1 MIVFGIPAVSVFEP
15 CSPPTPL
22 KHQQICN
29 KIDVSPTNSPH
40 HFMINN
46 QTLNVSNIINLSN
59 HPKSPILTWLR
70 PHLLWPTH
78 VAYFLWHEKTTKNS
92 SDLIQDNPQAR
103 ATKGATVRFQKV
115 ASNWHK
121 ELISKEWT
129 PTQRIFLSQKLRA
142 KEKGKKDH
150 PSSHVIPLGV
160 YLLIPHEH
168 FYLEQWTCDRF
179 DDHPYALIGEEWLNN
194 GEAGKPEKF
203 SSLENFPLSSKV
215 WRFGGTK
222 VW

>member
-1 MIVFGIPAVSVFEP
+1 MFTPYPFET
-15 CSPPTPL
+15 SANL
-22 KHQQICN
+22 QQN
-29 KIDVSPTNSPH
+29 RSFTNQFSSSL
-40 HFMINN
+40 NDK
-46 QTLNVSNIINLSN
+46 QSNVSNIINLSN

-78 VAYFLWHEKTTKNS
+78 VAYFSWHEKNTKNS
-92 SDLIQDNPQAR
+92 SNPIQDNPQAR

-129 PTQRIFLSQKLRA
+129 PTQRIFLSQKLRT

-150 PSSHVIPLGV
+150 PSSHVILLGV

-168 FYLEQWTCDRF
+168 FYLEQWTCDWF
-179 DDHPYALIGEEWLNN
+179 DDHPYALIGEARGVIKQW
-194 GEAGKPEKF
+194 GSREAGKIQFGKF
-203 SSLENFPLSSKV
+203 STFLESVKV
-215 WRFGGTK
+215 WRNKG
-222 VW
+222 W